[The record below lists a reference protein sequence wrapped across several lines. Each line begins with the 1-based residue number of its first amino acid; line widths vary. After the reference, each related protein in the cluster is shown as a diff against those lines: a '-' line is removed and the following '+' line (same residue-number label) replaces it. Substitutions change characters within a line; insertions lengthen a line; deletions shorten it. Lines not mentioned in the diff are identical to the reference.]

1 MTKSFNL
8 DNTTGFTLMEMII
21 VIVLLGIIGVA
32 GAEFVNHA
40 FKGFSS
46 TETRT
51 HIYEEA
57 KTGMVRMEREIHL
70 AVPNAITISAGG
82 TTVSFGLIDEIAMR
96 TIFGEYTEDDPSGTS
111 SITDRTTGLSR
122 DTLISV
128 YNTDWGTFSS
138 GARLYTVTSNNIN
151 PMTLDANITVS
162 SPYKRFFAV
171 RDTSVQYQ
179 ISGNS
184 LYRLT
189 ADVNS
194 SGVAAFANPKP
205 LIKNIFQTDSLPY
218 FDFQAGTSSSNAR
231 LSIHFT
237 VSVKGESINFHKEIH
252 IRNVP

>member
-1 MTKSFNL
+1 MLKSFNI
-8 DNTTGFTLMEMII
+8 DNETGFTLMEMII

-32 GAEFVNHA
+32 GAEFVNQA

-51 HIYEEA
+51 QIYEEA
-57 KTGMVRMEREIHL
+57 KTGLIRMEREIHL
-70 AVPNAITISAGG
+70 AVPNAINISAGG

-96 TIFGEYTEDDPSGTS
+96 TIFGEYTEDDPSGTN
-111 SITDRTTGLSR
+111 SITDQTAGLPR
-122 DTLISV
+122 DTLVSI
-128 YNTDWGTFSS
+128 YNTEWGTFSS
-138 GARLYTVTSNNIN
+138 GSRLYTVTSNNIN
-151 PMTLDANITVS
+151 PMTLNADITAP

-171 RDTSVQYQ
+171 RDKSVQYQ
-179 ISGNS
+179 ISGNV

-189 ADVNS
+189 ADVDA
-194 SGVAAFANPKP
+194 SGVGVFANPKP
-205 LIKNIFQTDSLPY
+205 LIKNIFPTDSLDY

-237 VSVKGESINFHKEIH
+237 ISAKGESVNFHKEIH